1 MLYRQLVGL
10 LCLALVASDIGVLVP
25 NGKCMAKSVLHLG
38 FSSGCQTRAMAGG
51 HKGQRCS

>member
-1 MLYRQLVGL
+1 MLYRQLIGL
-10 LCLALVASDIGVLVP
+10 LCLALVPAHICALVP